1 MQSLVNMPGKGTH
14 ILQDKLRLTKDLC
27 VDTLEDKVLFLFA
40 IQGYQEGIID
50 ITVPEFPD
58 VYDPAQWF
66 ELLCNSNKIVQGF
79 SSNKEIFSD

>member
-58 VYDPAQWF
+58 VYDP
-66 ELLCNSNKIVQGF
+66 SNKIVQGF